1 LLTAAVL
8 WSADESKKVAKT
20 RMLLKTKVTFTWK
33 DTQFGGEG
41 IGVIHEIEEAVP
53 GLKFHLDN
61 KGGVNNNKPITY
73 SCKDK
78 PLEDVLDEILG
89 KYGWGY
95 YVKTVKAADE
105 GHITIHV
112 GEERGYPK
120 GEEPKEK
127 AKAEDKGKG
136 EDKPKGDDK
145 PKDKPKA
152 EDKPKDKPKAEDKP
166 KVEDDPDKLEKDAA
180 RKLKLAKNL
189 IEDGKIEGAREYL
202 NEIKDKYKDTKAA
215 AEAKELLDKLDKS
228 DK

>member
-20 RMLLKTKVTFTWK
+20 RMLLKTKVSFTWK

-78 PLEDVLDEILG
+78 PLDEVLDEILG

-112 GEERGYPK
+112 GDERGYAK
-120 GEEPKEK
+120 GEET
-127 AKAEDKGKG
+127 KG
-136 EDKPKGDDK
+136 DKPKADDKAKTDDKPKDKPKAEEK

-152 EDKPKDKPKAEDKP
+152 EDKPK
-166 KVEDDPDKLEKDAA
+166 EDDPDKLEKDAA

-215 AEAKELLDKLDKS
+215 VEAKELLDKLDKS